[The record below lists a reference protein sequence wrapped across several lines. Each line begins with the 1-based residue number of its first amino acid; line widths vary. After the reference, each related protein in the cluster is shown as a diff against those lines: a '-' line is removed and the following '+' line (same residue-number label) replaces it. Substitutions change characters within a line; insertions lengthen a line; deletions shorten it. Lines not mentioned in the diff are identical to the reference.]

1 MIYGVWQSFDS
12 AAILLSQAGFPL
24 IAKPVVRGSFAECIA
39 VDPNKLQTKIP
50 EQLGYPLCT
59 EHGIIEGLVVRPV
72 RGRMSGEARKW
83 IKNKSWHF
91 LEERPNE
98 LAKSLRE
105 PEDFRRLYL
114 HLCIRPRLRNVL
126 SHDPQLRNTS
136 DASLHRAQEMFR
148 QDLEADLAKRIAR
161 AGKNLPDDFFA
172 ASRAVADQ
180 CVAKWM
186 MEECSSAQP
195 VSASP
200 AVGALGYLIRISLL
214 GSALILAVSWLA
226 HAHTYSSTGIRQAVS
241 QQFVATRF
249 FTRVLS
255 VFRGGCSRALDI
267 DHES

>member
-114 HLCIRPRLRNVL
+114 HLCVRPRL
-126 SHDPQLRNTS
+126 D
-136 DASLHRAQEMFR
+136 MFCPTVR
-148 QDLEADLAKRIAR
+148 SCAAGLIQICFGRRSCSARIWR
-161 AGKNLPDDFFA
+161 RPLP
-172 ASRAVADQ
+172 RG
-180 CVAKWM
+180 
-186 MEECSSAQP
+186 
-195 VSASP
+195 SP
-200 AVGALGYLIRISLL
+200 ALERSGA
-214 GSALILAVSWLA
+214 
-226 HAHTYSSTGIRQAVS
+226 
-241 QQFVATRF
+241 ATP
-249 FTRVLS
+249 T
-255 VFRGGCSRALDI
+255 C
-267 DHES
+267 